1 MAAPEREMA
10 QSTGARL
17 HSPSR
22 QLSDEDVF
30 SDLCTQGYAILPSYL
45 RGTRLAALQA
55 AAGRALPC
63 YKYAAEGSQAAPACY
78 RPPMRYH
85 SCIKGE
91 GAYPG
96 VFTSYTLHRNIC
108 SHARGPLPSMDHL
121 SPKNVLSDCAGE
133 QTRV

>member
-63 YKYAAEGSQAAPACY
+63 YKYAAEGSQAAEGVLPAANAV
-78 RPPMRYH
+78 
-85 SCIKGE
+85 SL
-91 GAYPG
+91 
-96 VFTSYTLHRNIC
+96 LHQGGGRI
-108 SHARGPLPSMDHL
+108 SRSIY
-121 SPKNVLSDCAGE
+121 
-133 QTRV
+133 